1 MSLSALWRQNL
12 MNIRQSK
19 HLFLAGGRICH
30 AIHPGQQCEPAY
42 TGLSCTIVPAPWQP
56 LNKPRTSLA
65 KIDHTA
71 VATSRSVHDQVFV
84 RSLDFMK
91 SLLAFVGLLFVLPGH
106 SSLVAGDLTEDRCTA
121 LIAELQPGKD
131 ALWRTIPW
139 KLSVLDARAA
149 AFKQDKP
156 IFIWAM
162 DGHPLGCT

>member
-1 MSLSALWRQNL
+1 
-12 MNIRQSK
+12 MNIREVK
-19 HLFLAGGRICH
+19 HRFLAVGRICH
-30 AIHPGQQCEPAY
+30 AIYPGQQREPAY
-42 TGLSCTIVPAPWQP
+42 TSLFCRIVPAPLQP
-56 LNKPRTSLA
+56 LNKPRTSLV
-65 KIDHTA
+65 KINDTA

-84 RSLDFMK
+84 RSMDLMK
-91 SLLAFVGLLFVLPGH
+91 SLLAFVGLLFAPSVH
-106 SSLVAGDLTEDRCTA
+106 SSLVAGDLTEARCTA

-139 KLSVLDARAA
+139 KLSVLEARAA